1 MYDDL
6 NGNKCVNCPVFTYSD
21 VSKDKCSLMDVLQN
35 NKYSSR
41 FIAKNLKKE
50 IEDTCKNED
59 GICDKSF
66 IGPIQNKDS
75 LFFISFDKQNQIN
88 LDDFTVK
95 ESNLDKGHIFEL
107 YNSQTHFSKNGKSE
121 IIENV
126 KELRNLGSQI
136 ANVTLINKNVF
147 KKPNKLSSGIL
158 IKYDNGD
165 ECEDNISI
173 F

>member
-1 MYDDL
+1 M
-6 NGNKCVNCPVFTYSD
+6 VFSD
-21 VSKDKCSLMDVLQN
+21 
-35 NKYSSR
+35 
-41 FIAKNLKKE
+41 
-50 IEDTCKNED
+50 
-59 GICDKSF
+59 
-66 IGPIQNKDS
+66 
-75 LFFISFDKQNQIN
+75 QIN